1 MKTEIELKHIAEKI
15 AQIEKEILITSDKNK
30 LNHLENE
37 MIKLISEHKLN
48 VLDMIA
54 IDEMV
59 QDMLQ

>member
-1 MKTEIELKHIAEKI
+1 MKTEIQLKHIAEKI

-30 LNHLENE
+30 LNHLEDK

-48 VLDMIA
+48 ILDMIA

>member
-30 LNHLENE
+30 LNHLEDK

-48 VLDMIA
+48 ILDMIA

>member
-1 MKTEIELKHIAEKI
+1 MKTEIQFKHIAEKI

-30 LNHLENE
+30 LNHLEDK

>member
-15 AQIEKEILITSDKNK
+15 AQIEKEILTTSDKNK

-54 IDEMV
+54 IVEMV

>member
-30 LNHLENE
+30 LNHLEDK